1 MSALPRLDP
10 SPRSKHDVLAQ
21 LRNELSRRFPG
32 AVAPASQRPSEL
44 LEAPFAWVEGALGQG
59 GLAWLAAWTGLFLA
73 RDPLGRPAL
82 WVDTHG
88 TYTAGDLLD
97 LEGRLVIV
105 RPSDPHEAHVAAD
118 IAIRSGSFALVALE
132 MHRALHPTP
141 LGRLSRLAGA
151 RRGEGRTP
159 IVVWGEAP
167 PFVAPPSSVPRTPL
181 LHAVEALFSAFADE
195 PAHVEP
201 PPRDASS
208 SSLAHV
214 GLALEG
220 GSPARAPHATDR
232 LRPLDRAADRRPP
245 PPVPAAGAPGGEP
258 RGRVDAAAAPLLF
271 AALELEHGRGG
282 LPSAS

>member
-1 MSALPRLDP
+1 MSALPRIDP
-10 SPRSKHDVLAQ
+10 SPASKHDVLAQ
-21 LRNELSRRFPG
+21 LRHELSRRFPG

-59 GLAWLAAWTGLFLA
+59 GLAWLAAWTSLFLA

-97 LEGRLVIV
+97 LEGRLVVV

-141 LGRLSRLAGA
+141 LGRLARLSGA

-167 PFVAPPSSVPRTPL
+167 PFVAPPSGVSRTPL

-201 PPRDASS
+201 PPRDA
-208 SSLAHV
+208 
-214 GLALEG
+214 ALSERG
-220 GSPARAPHATDR
+220 APPRAPHATDR

-245 PPVPAAGAPGGEP
+245 PPVPAAREDGSQP
-258 RGRVDAAAAPLLF
+258 RGRVDAAAPALLF
-271 AALELEHGRGG
+271 PDLFPDLA
-282 LPSAS
+282 PPPAS